1 MGTKIYFTSV
11 AHPRG
16 NGQAERANAEVLR
29 GLKTRTFNRLARC
42 GKDWIDHLS
51 AVLWSLRNTTNRAT
65 GETPFALVY
74 GAEAVLPT
82 ELKHGSPRVRAYNE
96 ESQREVRI
104 DDVNFLEEVR
114 CQAVV
119 RSARYQ
125 QGLRRYHSRCVRSR
139 DLEVGDWV
147 LRRRQSTQGRDK
159 FSSSWEGPYRVA
171 HVLKPGVVRLVTEEG
186 RPVNNSWNIEHLQ
199 KYHLQRFYP

>member
-1 MGTKIYFTSV
+1 MAEAACKFIRGIVCRFGVPNRIITDNGSQSTSGSFQDYCEQMGTKISFASV

-29 GLKTRTFNRLARC
+29 GLKTRTFHRLTRC
-42 GKDWIDHLS
+42 GRDWIDHLS
-51 AVLWSLRNTTNRAT
+51 AVLWSLRTTTNWAT

-119 RSARYQ
+119 RSARCQ
-125 QGLRRYHSRCVRSR
+125 QGLHRYHHRRVRPR

-147 LRRRQSTQGRDK
+147 LRRKQSTKGRDK
-159 FSSSWEGPYRVA
+159 FSS
-171 HVLKPGVVRLVTEEG
+171 T
-186 RPVNNSWNIEHLQ
+186 
-199 KYHLQRFYP
+199 